1 MIAKSMKIFLTFV
14 LMMALTCY
22 AALPAVADTDLP
34 AEVTQVTDPDTPS
47 KPGYLLTASDE
58 FNNDDINR
66 RLFAD

>member
-47 KPGYLLTASDE
+47 KTWVLIDC
-58 FNNDDINR
+58 IR
-66 RLFAD
+66 

>member
-14 LMMALTCY
+14 LMMTLTCY
-22 AALPAVADTDLP
+22 PALLAVADTDLP

-58 FNNDDINR
+58 FNNDDITGC
-66 RLFAD
+66 FF